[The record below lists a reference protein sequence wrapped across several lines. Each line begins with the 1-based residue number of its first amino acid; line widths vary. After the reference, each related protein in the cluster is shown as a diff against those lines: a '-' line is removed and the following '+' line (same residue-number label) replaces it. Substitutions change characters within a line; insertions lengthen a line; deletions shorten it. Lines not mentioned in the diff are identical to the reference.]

1 MRFLI
6 LAHSN
11 DRTALQV
18 HVMLRARHGPDQVKL
33 ILAEELAYSPYWKH
47 YLEEGKV
54 TTELRLRD
62 GTCLSSEHI
71 GVVFNRLLAPTVPYF
86 ASAVD
91 QNYAVMEMYALYLS
105 WLSSL
110 PCPVVNKASSI
121 GLGVQTR
128 SHAEWLLLAGKAGLP
143 VRGFHFT
150 SDPRWVKEKTYVP
163 YRPQANLGAFDF
175 GKISSPPTGREP
187 IFYLENVRE
196 EQETM
201 LVSMP
206 NVTGRLSKLFGAALK
221 RLARLTGCDLLQV
234 FFAAT
239 ATNGKRANESAVWKV
254 CSVTPFPHAQTMP
267 ELTAIV
273 HLLESK
279 LAKTTRA

>member
-11 DRTALQV
+11 DQTALQV

-33 ILAEELAYSPYWKH
+33 TLGEDLAYSPFWKH
-47 YLEEGKV
+47 CLEDRKV
-54 TTELRLRD
+54 TTELILRD
-62 GTCLSSEHI
+62 GTCLTSGRI

-110 PCPVVNKASSI
+110 PCPVVNNVSSI

-128 SHAEWLLLAGKAGLP
+128 SHAEWLLLAAKAGLP

-150 SDPRWVKEKTYVP
+150 SDPRWVQEGRYVP
-163 YRPQANLGAFDF
+163 YRPQPNLGAFDF
-175 GKISSPPTGREP
+175 EKISSPSISRAP
-187 IFYLENVRE
+187 IFYLEEVGE

-201 LVSMP
+201 LVSLP
-206 NVTGRLSKLFGAALK
+206 HVTGRLTKLFGAPLK
-221 RLARLTGCDLLQV
+221 RLARLAGCDLLQV
-234 FFAAT
+234 FFAPA
-239 ATNGKRANESAVWKV
+239 ATNQGNTNENPMWRV
-254 CSVTPFPHAQTMP
+254 CSITPFPHAQTMA
-267 ELTAIV
+267 EVTAIV
-273 HLLESK
+273 QLLESK
-279 LAKTTRA
+279 PAKTNQV